1 VQDELKLLARARA
14 LEQDALAQIHDDYY
28 GPIFRYIAMR
38 VGDHQTAEDL
48 TSEVFLRLLSALR
61 DHTAPER
68 TLRGWLYAV
77 AFRVVKDHYRQQYRR
92 QDQQLHEGI
101 PSGKPAPADVV
112 AEKITWERVQGALPL
127 LTDDQQNVIALRF
140 GADLSIRQTAEVM
153 NKSEGAVK
161 QLQLRAVATLARH
174 LEVGDE

>member
-1 VQDELKLLARARA
+1 MQDELKLLARARA
-14 LEQDALAQIHDDYY
+14 LEQEALAQIHDDYY

-38 VGDHQTAEDL
+38 IGDHQTAEDL
-48 TSEVFLRLLSALR
+48 TSEVFLRLLCALR

-77 AFRVVKDHYRQQYRR
+77 AFRVVKDHYRQQYRH

-112 AEKITWERVQGALPL
+112 AEKITWERVRAALPL
-127 LTDDQQNVIALRF
+127 LTEDQQHVIALRF
-140 GADLSIRQTAEVM
+140 GADLSIRQTAEVL

-161 QLQLRAVATLARH
+161 QLQIRAVATLARN
-174 LEVGDE
+174 LESA

>member
-1 VQDELKLLARARA
+1 MHDELKLLARARA
-14 LEQDALAQIHDDYY
+14 LEQDALAEIHDHYY

-61 DHTAPER
+61 DYTAPDR

-92 QDQQLHEGI
+92 QEQKLHEGI
-101 PSGKPAPADVV
+101 PARNPAPAEVV
-112 AEKITWERVQGALPL
+112 AEKITWERVQAALHL
-127 LTDDQQNVIALRF
+127 LSDDQQNVVALRF
-140 GADLSIRQTAEVM
+140 GAELSIRETAEALD
-153 NKSEGAVK
+153 KSEGAVK
-161 QLQLRAVATLARH
+161 QLQLRAIASLTRH
-174 LEVGDE
+174 LEIKHE